1 MSRPWKLPEI
11 RTLKTEL
18 ATGDRIGQIARR
30 LAPQLGRTEG
40 AIRAQAAT
48 LRAQRGGVPRITR
61 RRWSGEDLARLRQ
74 AVEAG
79 RSLTWM
85 ARALRRSVSAVK
97 TKLWIERGER

>member
-1 MSRPWKLPEI
+1 MIRPWKLPEVRI
-11 RTLKTEL
+11 LEAAL

-30 LAPQLGRTEG
+30 LAPQLGRTES

-48 LRAQRGGVPRITR
+48 LRAQRGDAPQITR

-74 AVEAG
+74 AAAEG

-85 ARALRRSVSAVK
+85 ARALRRSIPAIK